1 MIRICMPLLF
11 ASLLAAEGTGRIVS
25 KYSSAEAELTADPAS
40 RFWQGVAGVWAENGP
55 LGTPT
60 PGHKTEIRSRWTGRN
75 LYLLFVCRYE
85 KMNPKPN
92 PSTATETNKLWEWDV
107 AEVFVGGDFD
117 NIRRYRE
124 YQVSPQ
130 GEWVDLDIDRDHP
143 LPEGGWLWNSGFR
156 VKARVDEANKV
167 WYGGMQIPFE
177 SINGPGGKPFSPRA
191 GAQLRINF
199 YRLQGPK
206 PDRAGIAW
214 QPTGKPSY
222 HVPEAFGRMILEK

>member
-1 MIRICMPLLF
+1 MMQ
-11 ASLLAAEGTGRIVS
+11 SLLPFVFTSLLLAGDPGRIVS
-25 KYSSAEAELTADPAS
+25 KYAAADTELSANPDAP
-40 RFWQGVAGVWAENGP
+40 FWRGVAGVRAENGP

-60 PGHKTEIRSRWTGRN
+60 PGHKTEIRSRWTDKH
-75 LYLLFVCRYE
+75 LYVLFVCPYE
-85 KMNPKPN
+85 KLHLKPN
-92 PSTATETNKLWEWDV
+92 PTTTAETPKLWEWDV

-156 VKARVDEANKV
+156 VKARLDEANKV
-167 WYGGMQIPFE
+167 WYGEMQIPFA
-177 SINGPGGKPFSPRA
+177 SINGPGGAPFSPRA
-191 GAQLRINF
+191 GAELRINF

-206 PDRAGIAW
+206 PERAGIAW

-222 HVPEAFGRMILEK
+222 HVPEAFGRLVLEK